1 MASEPTQNLKNHAR
15 YVPLFHFVL
24 GLLVFANLVHA
35 VRVLVPFT
43 PDRAY
48 DAMVAA
54 ALALMFWYT
63 RAFALTVQDRV
74 IRLEERLRLQALAP
88 ELASRFDQLTIGQVV
103 ALRFAGDG
111 EVAALLRE
119 VLEGRLTAPG
129 DIKKA
134 VKHWRADTLR
144 A

>member
-24 GLLVFANLVHA
+24 GVLIFANFVHVLKA
-35 VRVLVPFT
+35 LVPFS
-43 PDRAY
+43 PERAY

-54 ALALMFWYT
+54 ALALLFWYT
-63 RAFALTVQDRV
+63 RAFPVAAQDRV
-74 IRLEERLRLQALAP
+74 IRLEERLRVRALAP
-88 ELASRFDQLTIGQVV
+88 DLAPRFDQLAIAQVI
-103 ALRFAGDG
+103 ALRFAGDD
-111 EVAALLRE
+111 EFAALVRE
-119 VLEGRLTAPG
+119 VLEGRLTTSA

-144 A
+144 V